1 MGSGDDCD
9 ECNGAASV
17 RVSLAVCVSA
27 SASITASA
35 STNISP
41 VDSNNTNGH
50 TRGHHTDSA
59 ASKRAGSIRRNED
72 IA

>member
-9 ECNGAASV
+9 ECNGAVSV

-41 VDSNNTNGH
+41 ADSNNTNVH
-50 TRGHHTDSA
+50 TRGHPTDSA
-59 ASKRAGSIRRNED
+59 ASKHAGTSRRNED

>member
-17 RVSLAVCVSA
+17 RVSLAVGVSA

-41 VDSNNTNGH
+41 ADSNNTNGH
-50 TRGHHTDSA
+50 PRGHPTDSV
-59 ASKRAGSIRRNED
+59 ASKRTGTSRRNED

>member
-27 SASITASA
+27 SACFAASA

-41 VDSNNTNGH
+41 ADSNNTNGH
-50 TRGHHTDSA
+50 ARGHPTDSA
-59 ASKRAGSIRRNED
+59 ASERAGTSRRNED